1 MLTNDLLITNEVR
14 LKDFIDKLDMRAYIQ
29 IFNNNDEML
38 CRDWVYEIYTKL
50 NYYKD
55 YYVIDINIFD
65 CVSLV
70 VCTKD
75 ELREY
80 QKRLESKNRRIL
92 WKI

>member
-1 MLTNDLLITNEVR
+1 MLTNDRLITNEVS
-14 LKDFIDKLDMRAYIQ
+14 LTHFIDKLDMRAYIQ
-29 IFNNNDEML
+29 IYNTNDKVL

-80 QKRLESKNRRIL
+80 QRRLENQ
-92 WKI
+92 